1 MPCLRAK
8 SGLGGGV
15 EMARSRNIKPGFFL
29 NDELAECEPLARLLF
44 AGLWCIADREGR
56 LEDRPKRIKAEI
68 LPYDDCDIDQLLN
81 QLAQHGFI
89 LRYEIDGCQYI
100 QIVNFSKHQNPHY
113 KESESIIPSPPGW
126 IDSNYVAFGVPE
138 ELRQETFDRDGRK
151 CVICGAKEDLSIDHI
166 IPRSKGGTNDP
177 ENLQTLCRSC
187 NSSKKNREA
196 AAILKDKITISSAN
210 DRPMIGQSSVNDSPT
225 FPADSLKLI
234 PDCRT
239 RRTDTISTGGDNSAL
254 KKIYDAFN
262 ANIHPITPFEA
273 ESLAG
278 WLDDGIQPDAI
289 IWAIRQAV
297 LQGKRT
303 AKYIDAIIRNLHA
316 EGITTAAAAEARERE
331 RANEKMQGPGRAR
344 EPTKLSPEEKE
355 RIAELNRQLAE
366 KFDINKALEEE
377 IPSWAE

>member
-1 MPCLRAK
+1 
-8 SGLGGGV
+8 
-15 EMARSRNIKPGFFL
+15 MARSRNIKPGFFL

-56 LEDRPKRIKAEI
+56 LEDRPKRIKAEV

-81 QLAQHGFI
+81 QLAEHGFI
-89 LRYEIDGCQYI
+89 IRYEIDGCQYI
-100 QIVNFSKHQNPHY
+100 QTVNFLKHQNPHY
-113 KESESIIPSPPGW
+113 KESESIIPPPPGW

-138 ELRQETFDRDGRK
+138 ELRQKTFDRDGRK

-234 PDCRT
+234 PDSFNLGT
-239 RRTDTISTGGDNSAL
+239 EGGSGGNDNSRKQPPQTSSPNTTIEERKALNTLSQVENYPFDYEKDLQFIRDLSVEFPEIDICEEIKKWRTYKIDKPL
-254 KKIYDAFN
+254 KKKSNPRLQLRNWMAKAVEFLHERS
-262 ANIHPITPFEA
+262 ANKNGTAGKYSPKIGAPSKPGFRPSEQDWEA
-273 ESLAG
+273 ETE
-278 WLDDGIQPDAI
+278 LD
-289 IWAIRQAV
+289 
-297 LQGKRT
+297 
-303 AKYIDAIIRNLHA
+303 
-316 EGITTAAAAEARERE
+316 
-331 RANEKMQGPGRAR
+331 
-344 EPTKLSPEEKE
+344 
-355 RIAELNRQLAE
+355 RI
-366 KFDINKALEEE
+366 
-377 IPSWAE
+377 

>member
-1 MPCLRAK
+1 
-8 SGLGGGV
+8 
-15 EMARSRNIKPGFFL
+15 MARSRNIKPGFFL
-29 NDELAECEPLARLLF
+29 NDKLAECEPLARLLF

-56 LEDRPKRIKAEI
+56 LEDRPKRIKAEV

-81 QLAQHGFI
+81 QLAEHGFI
-89 LRYEIDGCQYI
+89 IRYEIAGNRYI
-100 QIVNFSKHQNPHY
+100 QVTNFSKHQNPHY

-138 ELRQETFDRDGRK
+138 ELRQETFNRDGRK

-234 PDCRT
+234 PDSLNLGT
-239 RRTDTISTGGDNSAL
+239 EGGSGGNNETEKPQPEIIKSPNNYSEKL
-254 KKIYDAFN
+254 KN
-262 ANIHPITPFEA
+262 
-273 ESLAG
+273 
-278 WLDDGIQPDAI
+278 
-289 IWAIRQAV
+289 
-297 LQGKRT
+297 
-303 AKYIDAIIRNLHA
+303 
-316 EGITTAAAAEARERE
+316 TTSEERE
-331 RANEKMQGPGRAR
+331 ILSVLKSIELYPFDFEKDLQFIRDLATDYPSLDLLYQVKKWRDYKRDKPLAKKSSPRAQLRNWMNKADEWRNESNEKTGRNTAR
-344 EPTKLSPEEKE
+344 GNARADPAGKYREFVRSEV
-355 RIAELNRQLAE
+355 
-366 KFDINKALEEE
+366 
-377 IPSWAE
+377 S